1 MAAYASAPRALTPSS
16 MICFRAGDLLP
27 ALERRASA
35 SETGTV
41 CRRDLRRYYWL
52 LAVALESAP
61 TIAPD
66 VLQAIRQRCRGA
78 LAEPSSAGDLT
89 AALFT
94 CLDLLPDWN
103 ALQLFA
109 LADRIETLTRTV
121 GDRFGPPELGV
132 RVSGC
137 GGGDDPPG
145 NPHQAQPAT
154 RSATK
159 RNPPGKKVRP

>member
-1 MAAYASAPRALTPSS
+1 

-27 ALERRASA
+27 ALELRATA

-66 VLQAIRQRCRGA
+66 ALRAVLQRCRAA

-89 AALFT
+89 AALFA
-94 CLDLLPDWN
+94 CMDLLPGWN

-109 LADRIETLTRTV
+109 LADRVETLTRTAC
-121 GDRFGPPELGV
+121 DRFGPPEVGV
-132 RVSGC
+132 SLA
-137 GGGDDPPG
+137 D
-145 NPHQAQPAT
+145 PHQP
-154 RSATK
+154 
-159 RNPPGKKVRP
+159 